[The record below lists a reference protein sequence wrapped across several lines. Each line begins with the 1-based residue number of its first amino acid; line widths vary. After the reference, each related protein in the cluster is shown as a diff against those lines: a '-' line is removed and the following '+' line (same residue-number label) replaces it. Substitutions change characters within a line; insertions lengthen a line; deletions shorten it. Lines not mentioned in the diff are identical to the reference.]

1 MGFTDFLTDAGL
13 SGKFTSCDTAARRW
27 LTTRSYIVGYAPSQA
42 DVASFKALTTAP
54 DSAKYPHA
62 ARWYKHIASY
72 TEEFATLPAKAP
84 AAEEEDDE
92 VDLFGSDDEEEDAEA
107 ERIRNER
114 LAEYKKKKE
123 GKTKPA
129 AKSVVTMDVKPWD
142 DETNMKELEAS
153 VRGIEKEGLVWG
165 ASTLVAVGF
174 GIKKLQINLVI
185 EDDKIG
191 LSELQEEIEEFEDY
205 VQSTDI
211 PSFRSPSHLIYHQ
224 TTAHPAR
231 MTWLS
236 KSITGLG
243 LLFLAHACYSA
254 HEHSALHSA
263 STAALSSI
271 SAHGTASPTVSSLPI
286 DISIETIVAIFTVC
300 LGLVLGTSEL
310 RPIQWRVWA
319 GKIEREGEAGFSNSD
334 GDVDKDYV
342 GNPFRLLESRPG
354 FVDIRKQRKEFAA
367 WVREGGNI
375 SEASK
380 S

>member
-1 MGFTDFLTDAGL
+1 MGMGFADFLSDAGL
-13 SGKFTSCDTAARRW
+13 SVLNSW

-72 TEEFATLPAKAP
+72 TE
-84 AAEEEDDE
+84 DDD

-142 DETNMKELEAS
+142 DETDMKELEAS

-165 ASTLVAVGF
+165 ASKLVAVGF

-211 PSFRSPSHLIYHQ
+211 
-224 TTAHPAR
+224 
-231 MTWLS
+231 
-236 KSITGLG
+236 
-243 LLFLAHACYSA
+243 
-254 HEHSALHSA
+254 
-263 STAALSSI
+263 
-271 SAHGTASPTVSSLPI
+271 
-286 DISIETIVAIFTVC
+286 VAMQK
-300 LGLVLGTSEL
+300 L
-310 RPIQWRVWA
+310 
-319 GKIEREGEAGFSNSD
+319 
-334 GDVDKDYV
+334 
-342 GNPFRLLESRPG
+342 
-354 FVDIRKQRKEFAA
+354 
-367 WVREGGNI
+367 
-375 SEASK
+375 
-380 S
+380 